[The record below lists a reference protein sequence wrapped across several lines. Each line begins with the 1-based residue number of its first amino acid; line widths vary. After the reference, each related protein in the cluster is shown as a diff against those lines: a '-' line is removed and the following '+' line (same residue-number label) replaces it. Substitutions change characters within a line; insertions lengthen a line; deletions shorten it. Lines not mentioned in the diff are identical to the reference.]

1 MRKKRLSSAFESIS
15 KFVKNKKASKS
26 EIEEFQKWIIDS
38 EDTDEKNEALF
49 EYWESLP
56 AKPDKYVYSSL
67 NVVKD
72 KLGIQQPVAVRK
84 IIPLR
89 TLMLRVAVIIL
100 PLIAVG
106 TYFYYNQV
114 GGIGQHDVV
123 AEIIA
128 PRGAQEQTILS
139 DGTDLWVNAD
149 SKVVFRQRGKKGE
162 RVAQLSGE
170 AYFDVERQ
178 EDVPFIVETKYLSV
192 KVLGTKF
199 NVEAYVEDVYT
210 RVTLEYGKIEV
221 KTETGIEHILEPG
234 QQLIYNNQTKEVVI
248 KQIGVEATDN
258 VSAWKENNLYIESK
272 TLNEIL
278 QILSRAYNVNF
289 EVDEEMLKSEEV
301 YFVNFTRD
309 ENIDLVMEV
318 LSEMVGGF
326 KYQISSGLISIQKE

>member
-72 KLGIQQPVAVRK
+72 KLGIQQTARTRK

-89 TLMLRVAVIIL
+89 TILLRVAIIIL
-100 PLIAVG
+100 PLIAVA
-106 TYFYYNQV
+106 TYFYYDRV
-114 GGIGQHDVV
+114 GPIEHDDVV
-123 AEIIA
+123 AEIVA
-128 PRGAQEQTILS
+128 PRGAQEQTVLS

-149 SKVVFRQRGKKGE
+149 SKVVFRQRNEKGE

-170 AYFDVERQ
+170 AYFNVEKQ
-178 EDVPFIVETKYLSV
+178 EDAPFIVETKYLSV

-221 KTETGIEHILEPG
+221 KTETGTEHILEPG
-234 QQLIYNNQTKEVVI
+234 QQLIYNNQTKEVVV

-272 TLNEIL
+272 TLDEIL

-289 EVDEEMLKSEEV
+289 EVDEEMLKSDEV
-301 YFVNFTRD
+301 YFVNFTSD
-309 ENIDLVMEV
+309 EDIEIVMEV
-318 LSEMVGGF
+318 LSSMVGGF
-326 KYQISSGLISIQKE
+326 KYQINSGVISIHKK